1 MPDLQRGPDWPDRIR
16 HLHLGEQKAPREQ
29 TGGMD
34 ALSGCAKVDRPI
46 RVLRCRPLPKEMSV
60 TRPDPATPEAP
71 SRVPPWLRRA
81 ILIGAMLFLGIA
93 LAGFVVFSLRA
104 VTFD

>member
-1 MPDLQRGPDWPDRIR
+1 
-16 HLHLGEQKAPREQ
+16 
-29 TGGMD
+29 
-34 ALSGCAKVDRPI
+34 
-46 RVLRCRPLPKEMSV
+46 MSV
-60 TRPDPATPEAP
+60 TRPEPATPEAP

-81 ILIGAMLFLGIA
+81 ILIGAMLFLGVA

>member
-1 MPDLQRGPDWPDRIR
+1 M
-16 HLHLGEQKAPREQ
+16 
-29 TGGMD
+29 
-34 ALSGCAKVDRPI
+34 
-46 RVLRCRPLPKEMSV
+46 
-60 TRPDPATPEAP
+60 TRPNLPPMPAEAP